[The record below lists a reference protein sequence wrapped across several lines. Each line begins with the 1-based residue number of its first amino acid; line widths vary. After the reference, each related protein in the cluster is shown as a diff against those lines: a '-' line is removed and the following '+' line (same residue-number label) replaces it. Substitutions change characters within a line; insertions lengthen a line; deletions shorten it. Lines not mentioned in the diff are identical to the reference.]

1 MAGIAT
7 REEVI
12 LDGWQLEL
20 GHWPARLLICYNT
33 PLLRKRPKKDPVRL
47 PFPPMEGQGI
57 LFAAAAWR

>member
-1 MAGIAT
+1 MHVCEDSMWGTVGIF
-7 REEVI
+7 
-12 LDGWQLEL
+12 LETKQ
-20 GHWPARLLICYNT
+20 GHRPYNT